1 VVRFD
6 KCSHAINVSVKR
18 KIVRVKLN
26 YPLLF
31 YGDAEG
37 GSIKLKAIIFGA
49 PGAGKGTY
57 ASRLQA
63 KLGVEVIATGDIF
76 RELMKEDS
84 ELGRKVR
91 GYVEKGLLV
100 PDEVV
105 VEVLK
110 QRLSKIPKG
119 KGFIFDGYPR
129 TLEQAKSLQS
139 ITKIDVIL
147 LLDVPDWI
155 IIERLSS
162 RRICR
167 NCGTVYNIRFLK
179 PKVEG
184 VCDKCGGPLYQRP
197 DDNPEVIKK
206 RLQVYQE
213 QTKPLLEYFKEKKVP
228 AVTSSTT
235 SLDQP
240 PEPIVDKMVAE
251 LKKLKIA

>member
-1 VVRFD
+1 MG
-6 KCSHAINVSVKR
+6 KAKR
-18 KIVRVKLN
+18 CR
-26 YPLLF
+26 
-31 YGDAEG
+31 
-37 GSIKLKAIIFGA
+37 SKLKAIIFGA

-84 ELGRKVR
+84 ELGRKVW

-100 PDEVV
+100 PDEIV
-105 VEVLK
+105 VELLK

-119 KGFIFDGYPR
+119 KGFILDGYPR
-129 TLEQAKSLQS
+129 TLEQAKILDSF
-139 ITKIDVIL
+139 TKIDVIL
-147 LLDVPDWI
+147 LLNVPDWI

-167 NCGTVYNIRFLK
+167 NCGTVYNNRFLK
-179 PKVEG
+179 PKFEG
-184 VCDKCGGPLYQRP
+184 ICDKCGGPLYQRSVE
-197 DDNPEVIKK
+197 NPYFIKK

-213 QTKPLLEYFKEKKVP
+213 QTRPLLEYFKEKKVP
-228 AVTSSTT
+228 FATSNTT

-240 PEPIVDKMVAE
+240 PEPIVDKIVAE
-251 LKKLKIA
+251 LKKLKLA